1 MKIVENLVHMTE
13 YNLKIIKELVDFWNI
28 HMDFFN
34 IVNDFKK
41 IKDEETLEKVNKIL
55 TQTRINI
62 NEIRKQAMLLDIQIE
77 ELQSGVGRNLWEV
90 INNE

>member
-1 MKIVENLVHMTE
+1 MKVVENLVKMTE
-13 YNLKIIKELVDFWNI
+13 YNLEIIKELVDFWNI

-62 NEIRKQAMLLDIQIE
+62 NEIKKQAMLLDIQIE
-77 ELQSGVGRNLWEV
+77 ELQSGVCRNLWEV

>member
-1 MKIVENLVHMTE
+1 MKIVENLVYMTE

-41 IKDEETLEKVNKIL
+41 IKDEETLEKVNKLL

-62 NEIRKQAMLLDIQIE
+62 NEIRKQAILLDLQIE